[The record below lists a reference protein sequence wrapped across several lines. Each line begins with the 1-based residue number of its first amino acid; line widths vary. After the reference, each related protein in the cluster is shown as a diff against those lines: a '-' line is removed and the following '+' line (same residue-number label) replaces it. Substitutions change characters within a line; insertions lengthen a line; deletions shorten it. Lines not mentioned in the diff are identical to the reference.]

1 VIELISDYRVLE
13 RMGFKVVVTGASGG
27 IGRATALRFS
37 KDGHEVFITGRSG
50 AKLEETVSLAKE
62 AGGGVVHK
70 STGDVGSEVDVQRN
84 YEEAIKALGHID
96 VLVLNAG
103 TSWTSPL
110 EEHSVADF
118 DKLFNTN
125 VRGVFLWLKLAL
137 PAFKKERFAQIV
149 IVNSVLGLGAQ
160 GPNNTGYTATK
171 YALTGLAEG
180 LRMEVKGTGIKVGS
194 VFPAAVDTG
203 IWDVMNV
210 DKTHP
215 DVRNTFGLDSALLPE
230 DISDAIATIVYQ
242 DPRSDID
249 LLRIWPNYG
258 PRKALK

>member
-1 VIELISDYRVLE
+1 
-13 RMGFKVVVTGASGG
+13 MKVVVTGASGG

-50 AKLEETVSLAKE
+50 ARLEETIRLATE
-62 AGGGVVHK
+62 AGGGVMHK
-70 STGDVGSEVDVQRN
+70 TTGDVASEADVLRN

-110 EEHSVADF
+110 EEHSVAEF

-125 VRGVFLWLKLAL
+125 VRGVFLWLKSAL
-137 PAFKKERFAQIV
+137 PAFKKQSFGQIV
-149 IVNSVLGLGAQ
+149 IVNSVLGLGVL

-180 LRMEVKGTGIKVGS
+180 LRAEVTGTGIKVAS
-194 VFPAAVDTG
+194 VFPAAVETG

-215 DVRNTFGLDSALLPE
+215 DVRKTFGLDSALMPE
-230 DISDAIATIVYQ
+230 DIANAIATIAYQ

-249 LLRIWPNYG
+249 LLRIWPNFG